1 MLTAMTEMEISE
13 FLFLVKKI
21 QQYCSLSISEISND
35 SKNHESFLNSKKKV
49 LFTASMRTQ
58 LKLLILSKYQ

>member
-1 MLTAMTEMEISE
+1 MTEMEISE

-21 QQYCSLSISEISND
+21 QQYCTLSISEMSND
-35 SKNHESFLNSKKKV
+35 SKNHKNFLNSKKKI

-58 LKLLILSKYQ
+58 LKLLILSEYQ